1 MHYIKLPNLYE
12 LAKNL
17 SLHKEKF
24 CHLDVAQLIK
34 HILGL
39 NANYPQKKNKLITMK
54 DNTAKSLKEV
64 EFFLGNWK
72 RVLKG
77 IKLYKILK

>member
-1 MHYIKLPNLYE
+1 MVENYNIKEIE
-12 LAKNL
+12 LTR
-17 SLHKEKF
+17 KEK
-24 CHLDVAQLIK
+24 
-34 HILGL
+34 
-39 NANYPQKKNKLITMK
+39 KKNKLITMK

>member
-1 MHYIKLPNLYE
+1 MVEKYNIKDIE
-12 LAKNL
+12 LTRE
-17 SLHKEKF
+17 EK
-24 CHLDVAQLIK
+24 
-34 HILGL
+34 
-39 NANYPQKKNKLITMK
+39 KKNKLIKMK

>member
-1 MHYIKLPNLYE
+1 MVEKYNIKDIE
-12 LAKNL
+12 LTRKQRN
-17 SLHKEKF
+17 
-24 CHLDVAQLIK
+24 
-34 HILGL
+34 
-39 NANYPQKKNKLITMK
+39 KNKFVEMK
-54 DNTAKSLKEV
+54 TNTAKSLKEV